1 MHRPLPGILTSP
13 PALKA
18 PTPLQR
24 SEPFPTLRQEGGE
37 DHPTLSARPPFPGAA
52 GSSSHPCPTCPGGL
66 GSSGEGKL
74 ELDKVL
80 VESLRPPA

>member
-37 DHPTLSARPPFPGAA
+37 DHPTLSARPPFPGLFSQ
-52 GSSSHPCPTCPGGL
+52 GLPGPLPIPALPAL
-66 GSSGEGKL
+66 GALGA
-74 ELDKVL
+74 
-80 VESLRPPA
+80 VERENLSWIKCW